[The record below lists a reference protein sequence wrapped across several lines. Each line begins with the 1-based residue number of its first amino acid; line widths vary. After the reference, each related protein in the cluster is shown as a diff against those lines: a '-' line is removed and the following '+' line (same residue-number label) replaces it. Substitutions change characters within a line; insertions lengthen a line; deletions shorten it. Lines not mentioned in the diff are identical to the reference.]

1 MGSCSRGKVCISRQ
15 RRWESLKNGMKTII
29 ATFSTV
35 CEIPKG
41 FLYAVAENEIVYVQE
56 YGKMTSF
63 KKIVLPLLKGMLMS
77 VGIILLLASILV
89 LVVYIDYKKD
99 YKKDMAQQEKILG
112 ILNGAPSVR
121 KVVSFVRS
129 SETRYTY
136 NVRLLFDDNTKLAAG
151 DIYLRGNE
159 LYYNRLFHLG
169 KFTEPQ
175 MLALYEEMEKIEH
188 ERGIFTDVSD
198 PDVIE
203 IYLNRNFSRLLEDK
217 DKMLDFLRSF
227 PFVDG
232 ETYKKSWYDS
242 SDEIVRKFNLVN
254 CYERRDNGVVFLKEN
269 VTWVVF
275 DGEYIYRDFWLGR
288 DE

>member
-1 MGSCSRGKVCISRQ
+1 
-15 RRWESLKNGMKTII
+15 
-29 ATFSTV
+29 
-35 CEIPKG
+35 
-41 FLYAVAENEIVYVQE
+41 
-56 YGKMTSF
+56 MTSF

-275 DGEYIYRDFWLGR
+275 DGEYIYRDFWLGQ
-288 DE
+288 DD